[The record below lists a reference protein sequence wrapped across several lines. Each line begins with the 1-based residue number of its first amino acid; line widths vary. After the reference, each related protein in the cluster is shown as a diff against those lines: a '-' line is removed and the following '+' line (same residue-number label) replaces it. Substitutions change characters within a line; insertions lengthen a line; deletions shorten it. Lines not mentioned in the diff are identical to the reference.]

1 MKKFFTFIIAAIIA
15 VGVAKLLGE
24 MKGRQTIEGRLAASD
39 VKPQGADQIAP
50 LVTAITVQ
58 DTEGTSEADMDLN
71 ALTKLEQH
79 MVQTILSKGRAN
91 HAKQGFDPKTYN
103 PQVDVG
109 SVYMISGGG
118 KLAIIK
124 MTVDSQVRAV
134 FVMGFHGDQFL
145 RVACIRASN
154 HDIPVFSGECGQ
166 KVTEAFGVSLK
177 PSVAAS
183 EATKAAVPQ
192 SGDSNTDRLAGTQTP
207 KPAPLPKG
215 DASPALIEAARNG
228 DLRTVRALIA
238 NGANVN
244 AKSPMG
250 FSALSG
256 SAGKGHTEVVKFLLE
271 NGVNVNEKLRFGTNA
286 LDQASFWGHVST
298 VELLLAKGAD
308 VNIRKDE
315 SNGYTP
321 LMSAVENGHISVVK
335 LLLDRGAHVNA
346 RNSGGSTALHSAAF
360 QKNHALIQLLLKHG
374 ADPSIRNAGGYSYTD
389 LLNLKQ

>member
-1 MKKFFTFIIAAIIA
+1 MKKFFTFVIVAIIA
-15 VGVAKLLGE
+15 VGVAKFLGGVA
-24 MKGRQTIEGRLAASD
+24 GRQAAERHLAASD
-39 VKPQGADQIAP
+39 VKTQGTDQIAP

-58 DTEGTSEADMDLN
+58 DTEGTSESDMDLD
-71 ALTKLEQH
+71 ALKKLEQH
-79 MVQTILSKGRAN
+79 MVQTILTKARAN
-91 HAKQGFDPKTYN
+91 YAKQGFDPKTYN

-109 SVYMISGGG
+109 SVYTISGGK
-118 KLAIIK
+118 KLAVIK
-124 MTVDSQVRAV
+124 MTVDSQVRTV
-134 FVMGFHGDQFL
+134 SIMGFNGGQFL
-145 RVACIRASN
+145 RVTCIRGSN

-183 EATKAAVPQ
+183 EATKAEAPQ
-192 SGDSNTDRLAGTQTP
+192 SGGSNTDRLAAAQTP

-215 DASPALIEAARNG
+215 DASPGLIEAARNG
-228 DLRTVRALIA
+228 DLRTVRALVA
-238 NGANVN
+238 SGANVN
-244 AKSPMG
+244 ARSPMG

-256 SAGKGHTEVVKFLLE
+256 AAGKGHTEVVKFLLE

-321 LMSAVENGHISVVK
+321 LLSAVDNGHISIAK
-335 LLLDRGAHVNA
+335 ILLERGAQVNA
-346 RNSGGSTALHSAAF
+346 RDSRGSTALHSAAL
-360 QKNHALIQLLLKHG
+360 QKNDALIQLLLKHG
-374 ADPSIRNAGGYSYTD
+374 ADPSIKNAGGYSYTD
-389 LLNLKQ
+389 LLNFKQ